1 MIICL
6 QEQNWIL
13 SGFVFTPK
21 YCFTLFY
28 VFVRFLS
35 NTNISNFYQYKWS
48 DWYFWTPMIMSDHN
62 IIIRGQFTSMR
73 VKVSS
78 STLCTVYISPKTES
92 VFLGENMRKYSG
104 VKLELQPL
112 LLNYWGSPGTFLSK
126 NMNFDF
132 WLLSSITSH
141 ETS

>member
-1 MIICL
+1 MAQSFRISNLEKIGQKLSLLRAKNLFYYISDFAYEVKKCQAPQTMIICL

-13 SGFVFTPK
+13 SGFLFTPK

-48 DWYFWTPMIMSDHN
+48 DWYFWTPMIMSNQN

-78 STLCTVYISPKTES
+78 RTVCACLQ
-92 VFLGENMRKYSG
+92 LGFS
-104 VKLELQPL
+104 
-112 LLNYWGSPGTFLSK
+112 
-126 NMNFDF
+126 
-132 WLLSSITSH
+132 
-141 ETS
+141 